1 MIILTATTDKIQAV
15 LAGNVTANQLQCYAS
30 YRDITTTLYTPGRN
44 ALNTNN
50 TTDIDLVGS
59 PGDSTQRIIDYISI
73 YNADTVASTVT
84 VKLDA
89 NGTETILFKG
99 QLGIGEKLEY
109 TNEGG
114 WKVLTILGS
123 VKQSINQGA
132 SVITSGYTAVVL
144 AADVTNATTAYADVT
159 NLSFPVTSGNK
170 YWFEFRINYA
180 ASATSTGGTG
190 WAINGP
196 TNSQLTIASQYALT
210 ATTVTTNNAVAYDIP
225 AASNASSVATTGNY
239 SWISGFITPTANGS
253 VIARFKS
260 ETAGTTIT
268 ALAGSHV
275 VYMQVI

>member
-1 MIILTATTDKIQAV
+1 MIILTETTDKIQAV

-44 ALNTNN
+44 TVATNN
-50 TTDIDLVGS
+50 TTDVDVVGA
-59 PGDSTQRIIDYISI
+59 PAASTQRVIDHISI
-73 YNADTVASTVT
+73 YNADTVAATVT

-89 NGTETILFKG
+89 NGSETILFKG

-114 WKVLTILGS
+114 WRVLTILGS
-123 VKQSINQGA
+123 VKQSCNQGA

-144 AADVTNATTAYADVT
+144 AADVTNATTSYADVT
-159 NLSFPVTSGNK
+159 NLSFPVTSGNI
-170 YWFEFRINYA
+170 YWFEFRINYT
-180 ASATSTGGTG
+180 ASSTSTGGTG

-210 ATTVTTNNAVAYDIP
+210 ATTLTTNNAVAYDTP
-225 AASNASSVATTGNY
+225 AAANGSSAATTGNY
-239 SWISGFITPTANGS
+239 AWISGFITPTANGS
-253 VIARFKS
+253 VIARFRS

-268 ALAGSHV
+268 ALKGSHV
-275 VYMQVI
+275 VYMQVA